1 MFQKS
6 PSDQEEAP
14 LDDDFDDEAY
24 LMVTQL
30 HWEDDII
37 WNGEEVPYDHGHDSP
52 STFFESC
59 HTTMATTAPQLS
71 LSLAIRSWPRQPLNF
86 L

>member
-1 MFQKS
+1 LFLRVFY
-6 PSDQEEAP
+6 EEAP

-37 WNGEEVPYDHGHDSP
+37 WNGEEVRQKVMLSASSVILVGHVTS
-52 STFFESC
+52 SQNESG
-59 HTTMATTAPQLS
+59 LS
-71 LSLAIRSWPRQPLNF
+71 KYLMVHE
-86 L
+86 

>member
-1 MFQKS
+1 MLQKS

-14 LDDDFDDEAY
+14 LDDEFDDEAY

-37 WNGEEVPYDHGHDSP
+37 WNGEEVRQKVMNSAKQKALSAGWIP
-52 STFFESC
+52 STTFR
-59 HTTMATTAPQLS
+59 TATQFSQQGKLS
-71 LSLAIRSWPRQPLNF
+71 EI
-86 L
+86 